1 MCLSLI
7 PLRDHP
13 VDDLPVRIEE
23 GEAGRAVGPD
33 FHDDA
38 FLSLAVHECHGG
50 GSVLAV
56 TDPDAIRIR
65 SADRGIAD
73 AQAREPVLR
82 ITHAGE
88 LHHLP
93 VDTVLVERK
102 TRSRLDDL
110 AVGVATPTE
119 DEATVFGPL

>member
-13 VDDLPVRIEE
+13 VDDLPIRIEE

-50 GSVLAV
+50 GAVLTAA
-56 TDPDAIRIR
+56 DPDAVRIR
-65 SADRGIAD
+65 SANRRIAD
-73 AQAREPVLR
+73 AQAGEPVLR

-93 VDTVLVERK
+93 VDAILVERK
-102 TRSRLDDL
+102 ARSRLDDL
-110 AVGVATPTE
+110 AVCIPTPTE
-119 DEATVFGPL
+119 D